1 MPDFEVVPL
10 DEARLKTLSGRQGQ
24 IVKQYSQYIL
34 QLDGSQAG
42 RLQAGSDEKVITIRR
57 RLVTTA
63 RLLGK
68 ELTIKRTGDELY
80 FWVKTSEEE
89 EAPQRRR
96 RSRRKS
102 E

>member
-10 DEARLKTLSGRQGQ
+10 DEARLKTLGGRQGQ
-24 IVKQYSQYIL
+24 IFKQYSQYL
-34 QLDGSQAG
+34 EQLEDGQAG
-42 RLQAGSDEKVITIRR
+42 KLHTASDEKVTTIRR

-68 ELTIKRTGDELY
+68 ELIIKRTGDELY
-80 FWVKTSEEE
+80 FWVKTPEEG

-96 RSRRKS
+96 RTRRNT